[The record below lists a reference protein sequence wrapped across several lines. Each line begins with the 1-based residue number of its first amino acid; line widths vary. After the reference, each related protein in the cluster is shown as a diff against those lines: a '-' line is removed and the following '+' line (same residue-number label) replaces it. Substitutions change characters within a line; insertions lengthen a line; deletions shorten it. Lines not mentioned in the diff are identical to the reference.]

1 MLWTHPKMLKGGV
14 GGFGGGG
21 VAEFEEFQIVPYRL
35 QESLDIEFTGVKHK
49 PLQIYIPPFKKTL
62 Y

>member
-1 MLWTHPKMLKGGV
+1 MDPSQNAKGRGWWV
-14 GGFGGGG
+14 WGGG

>member
-1 MLWTHPKMLKGGV
+1 MDPSQNAKGRGWWV
-14 GGFGGGG
+14 WGGGG